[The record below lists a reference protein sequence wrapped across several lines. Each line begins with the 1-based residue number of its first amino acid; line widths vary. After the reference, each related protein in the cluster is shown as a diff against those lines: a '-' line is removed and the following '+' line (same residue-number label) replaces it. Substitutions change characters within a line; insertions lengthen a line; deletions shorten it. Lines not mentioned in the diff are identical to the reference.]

1 MAKRFDVAVWKYW
14 PSYTF
19 PLEADGVEASS
30 AFAAVEQVM
39 RAHRMTWAEHVAAVA
54 SDGSIHYRGYR
65 VLLAQEV
72 VSQVGLWDRAGAGR
86 QGASV
91 TQGELLF
98 AWGQAHG
105 FPELY
110 WPLPECAELSGVMPA
125 GEQAWAQARDQGVPQ
140 YIRAAYWTA
149 MRTTRV

>member
-1 MAKRFDVAVWKYW
+1 MSRCFDVAVWRYW
-14 PSYTF
+14 PSYAF
-19 PLEADGVEASS
+19 PLAVEGVEASS
-30 AFAAVEQVM
+30 AFVAVEQVM
-39 RAHRMTWAEHVAAVA
+39 RAHRMTWAEHVAAIA

-72 VSQVGLWDRAGAGR
+72 VSQSGLWDGAGR
-86 QGASV
+86 QGVLV
-91 TQGELLF
+91 TLGELLF

-110 WPLPECAELSGVMPA
+110 WPLPECAEMSGVMPA
-125 GEQAWAQARDQGVPQ
+125 GEQAWAQARDQGVSQ
-140 YIRAAYWTA
+140 YVRAAYWTA